1 MWIWL
6 KFKGY
11 IIAALA
17 VVTGVLAIYFTGK
30 RDGVNN
36 EFNRQSDIDRQQ
48 SRKIQDAADR
58 VRRAGRSDE
67 SAIERLRKHSKLRD
81 D

>member
-1 MWIWL
+1 MWVWI

-17 VVTGVLAIYFTGK
+17 AVAGVLTIYFAGK
-30 RDGVNN
+30 REGVNN

-48 SRKIQDAADR
+48 SRKIQDAADK
-58 VRRAGRSDE
+58 VRRAGRSDG
-67 SAIERLRKHSKLRD
+67 SAVERLRKHSKLRD